1 MKWSSTVEASLKQK
15 RSTVAPT
22 RTCPPS
28 SVLCPPSSASVCDV
42 WGIPLH
48 LKWKSHVACGDFG
61 FPVVF
66 VFAAVVTACPEFTS
80 LQTVRALW
88 SNWPRDDGASAA
100 HAAKTLTCLHCWGTF
115 VRSLLTRCLTRCRQM
130 SRLWTVCRCVS
141 VWPASVVRLHLALL
155 KQS

>member
-1 MKWSSTVEASLKQK
+1 MIFNRWSLTETEKIDCSTDQDV
-15 RSTVAPT
+15 
-22 RTCPPS
+22 S
-28 SVLCPPSSASVCDV
+28 SVLCPPSSVLCFSLWCLGNSSSSEVKKPRGLRWLWFSCGVCFCSSRDGV
-42 WGIPLH
+42 PGV
-48 LKWKSHVACGDFG
+48 HVSADRTC
-61 FPVVF
+61 
-66 VFAAVVTACPEFTS
+66 S
-80 LQTVRALW
+80 LIKLTTGRRSL
-88 SNWPRDDGASAA
+88 SA